1 MNAPQQSEFRDLL
14 QSLETCLETPRVSG
28 ELERWIA
35 AVQKN
40 VESIGRLLPEQVER
54 HHAARLRQIAAED
67 PGLNAE
73 VERLKAGDE
82 ESREQFDDL
91 RERVN
96 RLATRATKV
105 EPDESR
111 VEAELVALTALGLD
125 FVIQARKQEVAIDAW
140 QQESLYRDTGG
151 SG

>member
-1 MNAPQQSEFRDLL
+1 MNTPHESEFRDAL
-14 QSLETCLETPRVSG
+14 QTLEISLETPRVSG

-35 AVQKN
+35 DVQKN
-40 VESIGRLLPEQVER
+40 VELLSRLLPRHLER

-73 VERLKAGDE
+73 VERLKAGDDR
-82 ESREQFDDL
+82 SREQFDDL
-91 RERVN
+91 QERVN
-96 RLATRATKV
+96 RLATKATKV

-111 VEAELVALTALGLD
+111 LEEGLVSLTAQGLD
-125 FVIQARKQEVAIDAW
+125 FVIHARKQEIAIDAW
-140 QQESLYRDTGG
+140 QQEALYRDTGG